1 MNPAPE
7 NFSPARNTRP
17 LFFSG
22 GTALKAMS
30 RVLIR
35 HTACSVHVVT
45 PFDSGGSSAVLRR
58 AFDMPAVGDLRARIL
73 SLADEDRPG
82 VRELLALFSHRL
94 PPEGQEEWR
103 SLLRG
108 GHPLLHPVGR
118 EQRELILGRL
128 AWLAERLPAGFS
140 LAGASL
146 GNLFLAA
153 AYLRAGRRLGPAI
166 ALLSRLVRAR
176 GQVFP
181 VVEARAHLA
190 VKLASGEVL
199 VGQHSFSGKSGQAPA
214 APISRIWL
222 TRSED
227 SPEPARIA
235 LSPAMAG
242 RIRRAGCICY
252 PPGSFYSSILAAL
265 LPAGVGRAVAASAG
279 PKIFIPNLGL
289 DPELKGQTL
298 QMQLERLLDIL
309 LTDASG
315 ARPRDVLSH
324 LLADECNGVY
334 PGGIPH
340 AWLAA
345 RGIALRDA
353 RLVDPDSAPLA
364 GPGNLVLSLA
374 DLLREG
380 RA

>member
-1 MNPAPE
+1 MNLALE
-7 NFSPARNTRP
+7 QNFFPARNARP

-22 GTALKAMS
+22 GTAMKAMS

-58 AFDMPAVGDLRARIL
+58 TFDMPAVGDLRARIL
-73 SLADEDRPG
+73 SLADDNIPG
-82 VRELLALFSHRL
+82 VGDLRALFSHRL
-94 PPEGQEEWR
+94 PTEGKEEWQ

-108 GHPLLHPVGR
+108 GHPLLHPLDNG
-118 EQRELILGRL
+118 QRELILGRL
-128 AWLAERLPAGFS
+128 AWLAERLPAEFS

-153 AYLRAGRRLGPAI
+153 DYLRAGRRLGPAI
-166 ALLSRLVRAR
+166 ALLSRLVRTR
-176 GQVFP
+176 GRVFP

-199 VGQHSFSGKSGQAPA
+199 VGQHTFSGKSGQAPA

-235 LSPAMAG
+235 ISTAMAG

-252 PPGSFYSSILAAL
+252 PMGSFYSSVLASL
-265 LPAGVGRAVAASAG
+265 LPAGVGRAVAANAG
-279 PKIFIPNLGL
+279 PKIFIPNLGF
-289 DPELKGQTL
+289 DPELKGHTL
-298 QMQLERLLDIL
+298 QMQMERLLDIL
-309 LTDASG
+309 LPDASG

-324 LLADECNGVY
+324 LLADERNGVY
-334 PGGIPH
+334 SGGIPH

-364 GPGNLVLSLA
+364 GAENLVFSLFQS
-374 DLLREG
+374 
-380 RA
+380 